1 MPIKCKIVF
10 NTQQEMVEW
19 ILRQKGGPMGGLL
32 GEEKGKPVYYSPGW
46 FKKTP
51 EVNTK
56 AELEIHTCGV
66 CEQNT
71 CGVCREEQDKE
82 YSTCCEACGLLT
94 CEDCLVSGSSR
105 FVCYRCE
112 PPVDN
117 DDYQFCE
124 HCGEIH
130 HYEDKCRY

>member
-10 NTQQEMVEW
+10 NTRQEMVEW

-56 AELEIHTCGV
+56 AELSEMMDRAEAELEGSHCGECGTSTQGRKIRGLWNNAL
-66 CEQNT
+66 CEK
-71 CGVCREEQDKE
+71 CGDG
-82 YSTCCEACGLLT
+82 Y
-94 CEDCLVSGSSR
+94 ED
-105 FVCYRCE
+105 
-112 PPVDN
+112 
-117 DDYQFCE
+117 CE
-124 HCGEIH
+124 HCGCNH